1 MTKSFFIATA
11 IISFL
16 FYGCC
21 TTDYVTHTPQYVV
34 IKNYGGFKLTNIN
47 PQNQQENLV
56 IVNEKLEART
66 IIDNG
71 DTLCLIRPY
80 YGLVGGGFN
89 SGVKVLLV
97 NKILNRTDTLR
108 VKFSLKQVNSCNEYP
123 VMDEASLNSKKGV
136 SRTITGL
143 YGNVTELKFK

>member
-1 MTKSFFIATA
+1 MTKSFFIKIT

-16 FYGCC
+16 LWGCC
-21 TTDYVTHTPQYVV
+21 STDYVTHSPQYVV
-34 IKNYGGFKLTNIN
+34 IKSYGGFNLTRLNL
-47 PQNQQENLV
+47 QDQLENLV
-56 IVNEKLEART
+56 IVSEKLEART
-66 IIDNG
+66 IIDKG

-89 SGVKVLLV
+89 SNVKVLLV

-108 VKFSLKQVNSCNEYP
+108 VKFSLKKVNSCNEYP
-123 VMDEASLNSKKGV
+123 VIDEASLNNKKGI

-143 YGNVTELKFK
+143 YGDVIELKFK